1 MQVEE
6 GVIGRERRTLL
17 GGNEMTLDRVQERII
32 NYKKALDKLQRIIDE
47 PEVNDYRL
55 DALIQRFEFTYELAW

>member
-1 MQVEE
+1 
-6 GVIGRERRTLL
+6 
-17 GGNEMTLDRVQERII
+17 MTLDRVQERII

-55 DALIQRFEFTYELAW
+55 DALIQRFEFTYELA